1 MDTRDRTAWVD
12 LGPIGDLGDHPQR
25 AEVDGTS
32 VVVTRLGDE
41 VLVAV
46 DRCPH
51 RGAPLSAG
59 TVEHDCL
66 VCPYHGWEFD
76 AAGEVAAIPAL
87 GAGSRLPKRARL
99 RTAPA
104 EVADGRVLVDPT
116 SVPRIAAAGRVAAND
131 AVELRAGWH
140 PVCRSAEVQIG
151 GPLEVQL
158 LGSAWTVV
166 RGDDGRLS
174 CDGAFGVVDHIGHVW
189 VAPDEPLAGLLDVP
203 EFDELDWHHVPMP
216 RVEGRYGAGLL
227 LDNQLDAGHF
237 PFVHRGTFGSS
248 PGEALP
254 AYEVDRDGLGFEVV
268 LRVPIA
274 ARNDVKDADGVR
286 ALEQH
291 RTMTYRYRA
300 PSTLFLRLDYEEM
313 GGSTGILFC
322 FTPLDRETSR
332 MDVDL
337 LFTHPEGFTDEQLA
351 ERLAF
356 EVSVVAEDLALQDRF
371 EFLDLPLDLT
381 AEIHTKADRSA
392 VEMRR
397 ILTDLFT
404 AAAGPEAPAEAAAK
418 SHHAA

>member
-1 MDTRDRTAWVD
+1 MESAPAAPWVD
-12 LGPIGDLGDHPQR
+12 LGAVADLGDAPRR

-32 VVVTRLGDE
+32 VVIARLGDE

-59 TVEHDCL
+59 TIEHDCV
-66 VCPYHGWEFD
+66 VCPYHGWAFD
-76 AAGEVAAIPAL
+76 HEGEIAAIPAL
-87 GAGSRLPKRARL
+87 GGDARLPKRARL
-99 RTAPA
+99 RTASA
-104 EVADGRVLVDPT
+104 ASSDGRILVDPT
-116 SVPRIAAAGRVAAND
+116 SVPEVAAPARVLAND
-131 AVELRAGWH
+131 AAELRGGWH
-140 PVCRSAEVQIG
+140 PVCRSD
-151 GPLEVQL
+151 EVQL
-158 LGSAWTVV
+158 GAPLDVALLGGSWNVV
-166 RGDDGRLS
+166 RAEDGSLS
-174 CDGAFGVVDHIGHVW
+174 CVGAFAAVDHLGHVW
-189 VAPDEPLAGLLDVP
+189 LALDEPIAGLLAVP
-203 EFDELDWHHVPMP
+203 EFDELDWHHIRMP

-237 PFVHRGTFGSS
+237 PFVHRDTFGSS

-254 AYEVDRDGLGFEVV
+254 AYDVVRDAEGHGFEVK
-268 LRVPIA
+268 LRVPIS
-274 ARNDVKDADGVR
+274 ARNDVKDDGGLR
-286 ALEQH
+286 SIDQH

-322 FTPLDRETSR
+322 FTPLDAETSR

-337 LFTHPEGFTDEQLA
+337 LFAHPEGFTDEQLA

-356 EVSVVAEDLALQDRF
+356 EVAVVAEDLALQDRF

-381 AEIHTKADRSA
+381 AEIHTKADKAA

-397 ILTDLFT
+397 ILTDLFA
-404 AAAGPEAPAEAAAK
+404 AAAGSTEDSSAA
-418 SHHAA
+418 

>member
-1 MDTRDRTAWVD
+1 MDSTTAAPWVD
-12 LGPIGDLGDHPQR
+12 LGAVDDLGDQPRR

-32 VVVTRLGDE
+32 VVVARVGDE
-41 VLVAV
+41 VLVAL

-76 AAGEVAAIPAL
+76 GDGEVVGIPAL
-87 GAGSRLPKRARL
+87 GHDARLPKRARL
-99 RTAPA
+99 RTASA
-104 EVADGRVLVDPT
+104 EAAGGRILVDPS
-116 SVPRIAAAGRVAAND
+116 SVPAVGAPPRSLAND
-131 AVELRAGWH
+131 APELRAGWH
-140 PVCRSAEVQIG
+140 PVCRSEEVQIG
-151 GPLEVQL
+151 APLPVAL
-158 LGSAWTVV
+158 LGATWTVA
-166 RGDDGRLS
+166 RRDDGSLA
-174 CDGAFGVVDHIGHVW
+174 CDGAAAVTDHVGHVW
-189 VAPDEPLAGLLDVP
+189 LAPDAPLAELLPIP

-216 RVEGRYGAGLL
+216 RVEGRYGTGLL

-254 AYEVDRDGLGFEVV
+254 GYEVDRDGFGFEVK
-268 LRVPIA
+268 LRVPIS
-274 ARNDVKDADGVR
+274 ARNDVKNTDGLR
-286 ALEQH
+286 SIEQH

-337 LFTHPEGFTDEQLA
+337 LFAHPEGFTDEQLA

-356 EVSVVAEDLALQDRF
+356 EVQVVGEDLALQDRF
-371 EFLDLPLDLT
+371 EFLDMPLDLT

-397 ILTDLFT
+397 ILADLFAAV
-404 AAAGPEAPAEAAAK
+404 AAAGSSTAA
-418 SHHAA
+418 